1 MLKNILNIQH
11 HLNPL
16 HLYCRL
22 VEIGLSK
29 KLSISV
35 CRHYEIFIYS
45 WLVWLTVFAVGI
57 CRSVKPA
64 S

>member
-1 MLKNILNIQH
+1 MLENILNIQH

-22 VEIGLSK
+22 VERGLSK
-29 KLSISV
+29 KLSILI
-35 CRHYEIFIYS
+35 CRHYEILIYS
-45 WLVWLTVFAVGI
+45 WLVWLTIYAVRI
-57 CRSVKPA
+57 CRFVKPI